1 MESFVFGEVLSTFDI
16 CLDLEVKKIPWVLPL
31 KKGSQYPFVYD
42 ETRRNFEIKISLIDM
57 SPQCD
62 SMMVIWN
69 DIGWYLCNLISRP
82 LSGIWMAVV
91 VTAFSSLLV
100 FQALF
105 DATKYL
111 KSFDNSSIT
120 SGEGGS

>member
-42 ETRRNFEIKISLIDM
+42 ISLIDM